1 MNKILICGDSYC
13 VTDPK
18 FPKLHWSEKL
28 ADMSEHL
35 EIFNLAYG
43 GCSNALI
50 TLQLMQG
57 LTLNPDFV
65 IISFTNEHRYESD
78 ANVDAMPYELSADS
92 ISAYL
97 KQRYKTNPNAR
108 LLELSENLEKI
119 KNYFYIMGCLQ
130 TLKQKGIN
138 FCFSLG
144 GFEYQQDYTALLRS
158 NFLENNVNEFL
169 AHELSLNLWYH
180 GKKLSPFFHVDKE
193 EVHTLFANECFSHL
207 NKIYA

>member
-1 MNKILICGDSYC
+1 MKKVLICGDSYC

-28 ADMSEHL
+28 LDSSENI
-35 EIFNLAYG
+35 EVSNLAYG

-50 TLQLMQG
+50 SLQLLQG
-57 LTLNPDFV
+57 LKLNPDFV
-65 IISFTNEHRYESD
+65 ILSFTNEYRYESD
-78 ANVDAMPYELSADS
+78 ANIDAMPHNLTAESLSAY
-92 ISAYL
+92 IKERYNVGASA
-97 KQRYKTNPNAR
+97 RG
-108 LLELSENLEKI
+108 LSENFEKI
-119 KNYFYIMGCLQ
+119 KSYFYIMFCLQ

-158 NFLENNVNEFL
+158 NFIENKITDYS
-169 AHELSLNLWYH
+169 AQELPLNLWYH

-193 EVHTLFANECFSHL
+193 EVHTLFANNCISHL
-207 NKIYA
+207 NTPYA